1 MQKPEEK
8 YWKSNELI
16 LCRIDIREEENINDF
31 SERDFLIYISFKVES
46 DTNIGAALQFGISG
60 QTWS

>member
-1 MQKPEEK
+1 MQKPEKK

-31 SERDFLIYISFKVES
+31 PKRDFLIYISSKVKS
-46 DTNIGAALQFGISG
+46 DLNIGGAWYVVML
-60 QTWS
+60 

>member
-16 LCRIDIREEENINDF
+16 LCRIDIREEENINDI
-31 SERDFLIYISFKVES
+31 SERDFLIYICSKVES
-46 DTNIGAALQFGISG
+46 K
-60 QTWS
+60 

>member
-31 SERDFLIYISFKVES
+31 LKEIF
-46 DTNIGAALQFGISG
+46 
-60 QTWS
+60 

>member
-31 SERDFLIYISFKVES
+31 SERDFLIYISLKVES
-46 DTNIGAALQFGISG
+46 NMNIGAATMYNCSLVY
-60 QTWS
+60 